1 MGQRPRQQ
9 PRRTTHN
16 KTTSP
21 TLPSFPPQQ
30 TTTMWKTTNSPPPPT
45 TPNKIK
51 RGNQRNHPHTQPHKT
66 NTTQNKQNHNTT
78 KPNLANAAQPAVLFL
93 VVVLFV
99 LFGVC
104 VWFFSWFCSFLSTCY
119 FNWCGLVWFFPR
131 QCPLRGGLLL
141 FLVVLGCG
149 RKDVV
154 EGGGLLWCWVFGICL
169 SSYSRDSWV
178 AYAISSSRCYSGF
191 DVCCGCTSSF
201 EVGPWFSAFVY
212 SSANHACFGL
222 GLCLLLMRGLCTLLI
237 SRMLVCCLC
246 VVRFRMRV

>member
-1 MGQRPRQQ
+1 VHHTQQ
-9 PRRTTHN
+9 NNLSH
-16 KTTSP
+16 
-21 TLPSFPPQQ
+21 PSFPPQQ
-30 TTTMWKTTNSPPPPT
+30 TTTKWKTTNFSPSPT

-51 RGNQRNHPHTQPHKT
+51 RGFTRSQARKKPHKT

-131 QCPLRGGLLL
+131 QCPLRGGSLL

-149 RKDVV
+149 RK
-154 EGGGLLWCWVFGICL
+154 EGCCGGGWVVVVLGVRYLSVVVLQGFMGCL
-169 SSYSRDSWV
+169 RY
-178 AYAISSSRCYSGF
+178 F
-191 DVCCGCTSSF
+191 
-201 EVGPWFSAFVY
+201 
-212 SSANHACFGL
+212 
-222 GLCLLLMRGLCTLLI
+222 
-237 SRMLVCCLC
+237 
-246 VVRFRMRV
+246 